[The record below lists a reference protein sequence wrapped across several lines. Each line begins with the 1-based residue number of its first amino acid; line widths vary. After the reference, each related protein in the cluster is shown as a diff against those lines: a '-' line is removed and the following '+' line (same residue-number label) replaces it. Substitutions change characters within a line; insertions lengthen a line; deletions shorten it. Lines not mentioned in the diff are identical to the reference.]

1 MMPSVTT
8 QDGSLDLVYSC
19 CRDFHK
25 ALAERKQGEVQSL
38 EKGLQKQLTDTSH
51 RNAAWGQKELA
62 LSSDHVSTVLH
73 HSGGDLNSIPGS
85 GCNLRHTMP
94 FSL

>member
-1 MMPSVTT
+1 MWLHSWVH
-8 QDGSLDLVYSC
+8 SC

-38 EKGLQKQLTDTSH
+38 EKGLQKQLADTSH

-73 HSGGDLNSIPGS
+73 HCGG
-85 GCNLRHTMP
+85 
-94 FSL
+94 

>member
-1 MMPSVTT
+1 MSLVTT
-8 QDGSLDLVYSC
+8 EDVDLDWVHSRR
-19 CRDFHK
+19 RDFHK

-38 EKGLQKQLTDTSH
+38 EKALQKQLADTSH

-73 HSGGDLNSIPGS
+73 HSPAESPAAYLG
-85 GCNLRHTMP
+85 
-94 FSL
+94 